1 MCVKKLLGRDLGS
14 SIVLGGEGLKVGD
27 GVRLKINGNCIY
39 NSLILVIHPKFL
51 YRCIPK

>member
-1 MCVKKLLGRDLGS
+1 MCVIKLLIRDLGS
-14 SIVLGGEGLKVGD
+14 SLVLGEGLKIGD

-39 NSLILVIHPKFL
+39 NSLIQVIHPKFL